1 MKRVVIT
8 GASSGMGL
16 AAAKLFAER
25 NWDVLMVDLNEEG
38 LAKAASELRQKTK
51 VEVYTYAVNVVDE
64 NAVSSLANQ
73 IKAKFATI
81 DSLINNAGIARMGS
95 VTDTDSKT
103 WDAVL
108 NVDVKS
114 VFLMSKYFV
123 PLLIDNKGGTI
134 VNTASI
140 SGLCGD
146 FGMAAY
152 NAAKG
157 AVVNLV
163 RSLALDFAK
172 YNIRVNN
179 VNPGATETP
188 MFLQNPEEVQQQFR
202 DAIPL
207 GRLAKPEQ
215 IAKVMYFLAS
225 DESDP
230 IDGVNLPV
238 DGGLSIQSGQP
249 QQ

>member
-1 MKRVVIT
+1 MKRVLIT

-16 AAAKLFAER
+16 AASKLFAER
-25 NWDVLMVDLNEEG
+25 GWDVLMVDLNEEG
-38 LAKAASELRQKTK
+38 LKQAAAELRQDVDVGIYPFT
-51 VEVYTYAVNVVDE
+51 VNVADE
-64 NAVSSLANQ
+64 DSVSALASK
-73 IKAKFATI
+73 IKDQFTTI

-103 WDAVL
+103 WDAVIA
-108 NVDVKS
+108 VDVKS
-114 VFLMSKYFV
+114 VYLMSKYFI
-123 PLLIDNKGGTI
+123 PLLIANKGGTI

-140 SGLCGD
+140 SGLTGD
-146 FGMAAY
+146 YGMSAY

-163 RSLALDFAK
+163 RSLALDYGK

-188 MFLQNPEEVQQQFR
+188 MFLQNPPEVQQQFR
-202 DAIPL
+202 DEIPL
-207 GRLAKPEQ
+207 GRLAKAEQ
-215 IAKVMYFLAS
+215 IAKVMFFLAS

-238 DGGLSIQSGQP
+238 DGALSIKSGQP